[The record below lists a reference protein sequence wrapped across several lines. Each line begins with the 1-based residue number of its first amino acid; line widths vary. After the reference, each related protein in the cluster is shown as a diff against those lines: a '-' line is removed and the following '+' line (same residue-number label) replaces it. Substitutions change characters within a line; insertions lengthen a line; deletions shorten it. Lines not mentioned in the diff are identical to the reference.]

1 LSVIV
6 CVAIAPFW
14 SGDSSAQRLPVPP
27 CAGPP
32 FPAAGDV
39 GAALNQLV
47 WIDDELAA
55 DWSPPPCIGWT
66 KGPARVLLAAAGR
79 FAMSGDTDELVAIL
93 ARISAMTEIVYW
105 SSTRS
110 KWRKLFKEAVAL
122 AEPDRQKRRADFTAE
137 EFEPGASPKRG
148 ATTAWCGSDERAAWP
163 ARRKPIIGT
172 APRPTS
178 GTSLSWKWIAN
189 PRRRARL
196 GLYG

>member
-1 LSVIV
+1 VNRTNRCVLSVIV

-39 GAALNQLV
+39 GAA
-47 WIDDELAA
+47 
-55 DWSPPPCIGWT
+55 
-66 KGPARVLLAAAGR
+66 GR
-79 FAMSGDTDELVAIL
+79 FAMSGDTDESVAIL

-122 AEPDRQKRRADFTAE
+122 AEPDRQKRRADFTRKNSSRALARRNVE
-137 EFEPGASPKRG
+137 LLQPGAARTSEQPGRHV
-148 ATTAWCGSDERAAWP
+148 GSR
-163 ARRKPIIGT
+163 
-172 APRPTS
+172 
-178 GTSLSWKWIAN
+178 LSE
-189 PRRRARL
+189 PRR
-196 GLYG
+196 GLLPVRRSAGNGSRTPGGALD